1 METKKFTIEPEELPA
16 MPVVVFK
23 ALDVIENDYIGISEL
38 AKIIACD
45 DAIATKILKLVNSA
59 KYALPQKIIA
69 LTKAITLIGLNQTK
83 NIIICISMKNILSSS
98 DDEEIWNHSIRCAVC
113 CEILAKEFKIISPE
127 EAFIIGFLHDIG
139 KTIFNKKDSRLY
151 SKVLDLK
158 KRGYSDIDSEEMYF
172 NLNHAD
178 LGAIV
183 ANKWEFSD
191 IIVDAIKFHHK
202 PLKSRKIKVAAM
214 VYYANELAKET
225 RERPHFDRDVAI
237 ASRIIIDDFY
247 TYREMINEKTE
258 ELLLALSRT
267 RSEH

>member
-1 METKKFTIEPEELPA
+1 METKKFIIEPEELPA
-16 MPVVVFK
+16 MPIVVIK
-23 ALDVIENDYIGISEL
+23 ALNVLENDYAGINEL
-38 AKIIACD
+38 AKVIACD

-69 LTKAITLIGLNQTK
+69 LTKAITLIGLNKTK
-83 NIIICISMKNILSSS
+83 NIIISISIKNILSSP
-98 DDEEIWNHSIRCAVC
+98 DDEEIWKHSIRCAIC

-139 KTIFNKKDSRLY
+139 KIIFNKKDSRLY
-151 SKVLDLK
+151 SKVIDLK

-178 LGAIV
+178 LGAIMV
-183 ANKWEFSD
+183 NKWELSD
-191 IIVDAIKFHHK
+191 VIADAIKFHHK

-225 RERPHFDRDVAI
+225 RSRPHFDKDVAI
-237 ASRIIIDDFY
+237 ASRITIDDYY
-247 TYREMINEKTE
+247 TYREMVNEKTE
-258 ELLLALSRT
+258 ELLLTLSRT
-267 RSEH
+267 SSNN